1 MAYNNKIART
11 DVAALESTQT
21 IINDII
27 SGVTQGSTILPLM
40 TKLPNMTSSQ
50 AKLAVLSSLPEAY
63 WVEGDEGLK
72 QTTSMMWKNKY
83 LHAQEIAVIVPIAK
97 AVLDDSDYDI
107 WGEVKPKI
115 IEQFYKKID
124 EAIITGAGKPTGF
137 REGLIPSIVDAGN
150 TVPYSA
156 TATMFDR
163 ISDAMSKVEEDG
175 FDVNGILGGVK
186 LKGEFRKGL
195 RDSTGQPLANSDVT
209 ELPRAYAK
217 NGAWDGSVA
226 DFIVGDFSQA
236 VYSIRQDITFDVFDT
251 GVITDAEGNVIYNLL
266 QQDMVALRVVM
277 RMGWEL
283 PNPITALN
291 PDEESR
297 FPFALAETNN
307 A

>member
-1 MAYNNKIART
+1 
-11 DVAALESTQT
+11 
-21 IINDII
+21 
-27 SGVTQGSTILPLM
+27 
-40 TKLPNMTSSQ
+40 
-50 AKLAVLSSLPEAY
+50 
-63 WVEGDEGLK
+63 
-72 QTTSMMWKNKY
+72 MMWKNKY

-107 WGEVKPKI
+107 WGEVKPKV

-124 EAIITGAGKPTGF
+124 EAIITGAGKPAGF
-137 REGLIPSIVDAGN
+137 REGLIPSIIDAGN
-150 TVPYSA
+150 TVPFSA
-156 TATMFDR
+156 NATMFER

-195 RDSTGQPLANSDVT
+195 RDSSGQPLVGSEVT

-217 NGAWDGSVA
+217 NGAWDGSLA
-226 DFIVGDFSQA
+226 DFVVGDFSQA

-251 GVITDAEGNVIYNLL
+251 GVITDAEGKTIYNLL

-283 PNPITALN
+283 PNPVTGAN
-291 PDEESR
+291 GDEETR
-297 FPFALAETNN
+297 FPFALAETN